1 MRAHTEGC
9 NEAARSSQALPEVQK
24 GNNNEQHY
32 SNKRTRYAAA
42 SAYRAAHGAY
52 SPHASTATPPRTK
65 VRCKRSSR
73 SQQRLQHALVAIVAI
88 AALLTVSGLAN
99 RLIGLIEQNAAAT
112 FLRFDEDE

>member
-52 SPHASTATPPRTK
+52 SSHASTATPPRTR

-73 SQQRLQHALVAIVAI
+73 FKRAKSVLVAIVAI